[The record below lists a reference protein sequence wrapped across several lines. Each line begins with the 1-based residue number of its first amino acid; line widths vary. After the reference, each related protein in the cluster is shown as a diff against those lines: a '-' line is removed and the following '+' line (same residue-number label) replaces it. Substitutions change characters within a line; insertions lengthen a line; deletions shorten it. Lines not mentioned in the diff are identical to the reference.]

1 MTDFNISCF
10 LDTSLVCDLS
20 FESGEGNVSMIHLK
34 PKGPCLCI
42 LQNCNGDRSAEQH
55 ELIKSLLPLT
65 TSRLSRVLT
74 FSSLLIKR
82 LANSHLGIE
91 KKNTTLAWRLTLQIC
106 AHFTTGLPSH
116 RSAGTHG
123 GAGRNLTIK
132 DNKFCGPVFKF
143 WHEKKCK
150 INWGSAR
157 QAI

>member
-10 LDTSLVCDLS
+10 FRVDTSLVCDLS

-34 PKGPCLCI
+34 PKGPFLCI

-91 KKNTTLAWRLTLQIC
+91 KKHDSSMTAHSTNLCSLHDRFTFPPLSRHPWRCWTK
-106 AHFTTGLPSH
+106 F
-116 RSAGTHG
+116 
-123 GAGRNLTIK
+123 
-132 DNKFCGPVFKF
+132 DNK
-143 WHEKKCK
+143 
-150 INWGSAR
+150 R
-157 QAI
+157 QQFLWAGF